1 MTTNREVYSSSQ
13 MNEVQILTW
22 LKTLKSPITTTQPP
36 IPFSSSCISPNREL
50 LYEGKILE
58 TLIKNSERLA
68 ILEQKLII
76 LDQKIVTLDQKIDKV
91 DAKVDSYKWY
101 FITIII
107 GIIINI
113 FSQPIVSWL
122 F

>member
-1 MTTNREVYSSSQ
+1 MTTNREV
-13 MNEVQILTW
+13 
-22 LKTLKSPITTTQPP
+22 
-36 IPFSSSCISPNREL
+36 
-50 LYEGKILE
+50 YEGKILE

-68 ILEQKLII
+68 VLEQKLII

-122 F
+122 FWIMTHSTIIHENI